1 MESKPQQAAKHS
13 GRSRSS
19 SHKARTKDTRDEKGG
34 GSKRGSAKSTSNK
47 SNPDETNEVAQ
58 RATWAEIQEFEFL
71 NEFFDARNTPEC
83 KTEKGLKTKAWSEL
97 VESLNKKHGQILGKE
112 QYMSKLS
119 RMLHIYD
126 LYKHIM
132 KLSGSGID
140 AGIPTLDDDVW
151 YKLIKSKQTYK
162 SAINKIRKE
171 GFPHATVCSVIAG
184 MLRLPKK
191 RNLTQRFH

>member
-1 MESKPQQAAKHS
+1 MQNRK
-13 GRSRSS
+13 
-19 SHKARTKDTRDEKGG
+19 RTE
-34 GSKRGSAKSTSNK
+34 NK
-47 SNPDETNEVAQ
+47 SVERACGVSQQETRTDIGQRYGAQ
-58 RATWAEIQEFEFL
+58 KVFIGANNIVFSNLQHVCL
-71 NEFFDARNTPEC
+71 
-83 KTEKGLKTKAWSEL
+83 
-97 VESLNKKHGQILGKE
+97 E

-184 MLRLPKK
+184 DTRSTSFEYGPCSVRMPTTSRALASNDASRGQ
-191 RNLTQRFH
+191 TQICTELWRGESSAT